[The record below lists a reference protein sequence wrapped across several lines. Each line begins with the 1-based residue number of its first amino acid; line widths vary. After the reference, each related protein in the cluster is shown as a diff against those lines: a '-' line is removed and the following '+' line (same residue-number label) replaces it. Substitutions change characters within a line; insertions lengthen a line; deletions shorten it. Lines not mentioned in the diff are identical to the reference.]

1 VAADNRAAAGTRTA
15 GAPAPTAAKR
25 TFCTA
30 PLDFESKF
38 LYKTYVSPRL
48 LTVSAR
54 CQDGGVKSTLL
65 SRRDLDFLLYE
76 WLRIDELTKRERF
89 AEHSRETFDGVL
101 DLCEQLATRYF
112 APHNKK
118 SDTNEPTFDGEKVSL
133 IPEVKEAWDAFA
145 HADLMGMAMD
155 ERLGGTQLPTAVAEA
170 GFAWFSAA
178 NVSTTGYL
186 MLTMAN
192 ANLLATFGTAEQVDA
207 FVKPM
212 LAGRFSGTM
221 ALSETQ
227 AGSSLADISTRA
239 EPQDDGTYRLF
250 GSKMWISGAEHELTD
265 NIVNLVLAKIPGG
278 PPGTKGISL
287 FIVPKFLVAADGSI
301 GERNDVVLAGLNHKM
316 GQRGITNTVLNLG
329 EGKFTPGGEPGA
341 VGYLVGEPH
350 RGLPYMFTMMNE
362 ARLGVGMG
370 AVSIGYTGYLK
381 SLDYARE
388 RPQGRPVLAK
398 DPSRPQVPIIEHPDV
413 KRMLLA
419 QKAYVEGGMA
429 LLLYCAKLVDL
440 AHSAETDEERDAT
453 GVLLDILT
461 PVGKSWPSQWCLEAN
476 NLAIQVHGGY
486 GYTREYDVEQHY
498 RDNRLNPIHEGTHG
512 IQSLDL
518 LGRKVTQRGGAS
530 LAALGA
536 AVASTVA
543 AARAVGG
550 EASGLAAQLEATW
563 QRLADVTAAMFGA
576 GDIEAALANSVVYL
590 EAFGHIVVAWLWL
603 EQLLAANGRTGDFY
617 DGKRQA
623 ARYFF
628 RYELPKT
635 APQLDLLES
644 LDRTTLEMRDGWF

>member
-1 VAADNRAAAGTRTA
+1 
-15 GAPAPTAAKR
+15 
-25 TFCTA
+25 
-30 PLDFESKF
+30 
-38 LYKTYVSPRL
+38 
-48 LTVSAR
+48 
-54 CQDGGVKSTLL
+54 VKSTLL

-118 SDTNEPTFDGEKVSL
+118 SDANEPHFDGERVTV
-133 IPEVKEAWDAFA
+133 IGEVKEAWDAFA
-145 HADLMGMAMD
+145 HADLMAMSMD
-155 ERLGGTQLPTAVAEA
+155 QHLGGAQLPATVAEA

-192 ANLLATFGTAEQVDA
+192 ANLLAKFGTDEQIEE
-207 FVKPM
+207 FLKPM

-227 AGSSLADISTRA
+227 AGSSLADILTRA
-239 EPQDDGTYRLF
+239 EPQDDGTYRLS
-250 GSKMWISGAEHELTD
+250 GSKMWISGAEHELTE

-287 FIVPKFLVAADGSI
+287 FIVPKFVVNADGSI

-316 GQRGITNTVLNLG
+316 GQRGITNTVLNFG
-329 EGKFTPGGEPGA
+329 EGKFTPGGKPGA
-341 VGYLVGEPH
+341 VGYLVGQPH
-350 RGLPYMFTMMNE
+350 RGLAYMFTMMNE

-370 AVSIGYTGYLK
+370 AVSLGYTGYLK
-381 SLDYARE
+381 SLEYARE

-398 DPSRPQVPIIEHPDV
+398 DPTTPQVPIIEHADV

-440 AHSAETDEERDAT
+440 QHSAESDDERDSL
-453 GVLLDILT
+453 GLLLDILT

-476 NLAIQVHGGY
+476 SLAIQVHGGY

-530 LAALGA
+530 LAALGE
-536 AVASTVA
+536 AVATTIATANA
-543 AARAVGG
+543 AGG
-550 EASGLAAQLEATW
+550 EAAELATRLDASW
-563 QRLADVTAAMFGA
+563 QRLVGVTTGMFGS
-576 GDIEAALANSVVYL
+576 GDVEAALANSAIYL
-590 EAFGHIVVAWLWL
+590 EAFGHIVVAWIWL
-603 EQLLAANGRTGDFY
+603 EQLLAVNGRNGDFY

-623 ARYFF
+623 AQYFF

-635 APQLDLLES
+635 SPQLDLLES
-644 LDRTTLEMRDGWF
+644 LDRTTLEMRDAWF

>member
-1 VAADNRAAAGTRTA
+1 
-15 GAPAPTAAKR
+15 
-25 TFCTA
+25 
-30 PLDFESKF
+30 
-38 LYKTYVSPRL
+38 
-48 LTVSAR
+48 
-54 CQDGGVKSTLL
+54 VKSTLL

-89 AEHSRETFDGVL
+89 AEHSRDTFDGVL

-118 SDTNEPTFDGEKVSL
+118 SDANEPQFDGTKVTL
-133 IPEVKEAWDAFA
+133 IDDVKEAWDAFA
-145 HADLMGMAMD
+145 HADLIAMAMD
-155 ERLGGTQLPTAVAEA
+155 NSLGGAQLPTTVAEA

-192 ANLLATFGTAEQVDA
+192 ANLLARFGTDEQIEA
-207 FVKPM
+207 FLKPM

-227 AGSSLADISTRA
+227 AGSSLADILTRA

-250 GSKMWISGAEHELTD
+250 GSKMWISGAEHDFTE

-287 FIVPKFLVAADGSI
+287 FIVPKYLVNADGSI
-301 GERNDVVLAGLNHKM
+301 GERNNVVLAGLNHKM
-316 GQRGITNTVLNLG
+316 GQRGITNTVLS
-329 EGKFTPGGEPGA
+329 FDGA

-350 RGLPYMFTMMNE
+350 RGLAYMFTMMNE

-370 AVSIGYTGYLK
+370 AVSLGYTGYLK
-381 SLDYARE
+381 SLEYARE

-398 DPSRPQVPIIEHPDV
+398 DPSTPQVPIIEHADV

-440 AHSAETDEERDAT
+440 AHSAESDDERDSL
-453 GVLLDILT
+453 GLLLDILT

-476 NLAIQVHGGY
+476 SLAIQVHGGY

-530 LAALGA
+530 LAALGGAIATTIATAHA
-536 AVASTVA
+536 A
-543 AARAVGG
+543 GG
-550 EASGLAAQLEATW
+550 EAAELAGRLDATW
-563 QRLADVTAAMFGA
+563 QRLVSVTSGMFGS
-576 GDIEAALANSVVYL
+576 GELDAALANSAIYL
-590 EAFGHIVVAWLWL
+590 EAFGHVVVAWMWL

-635 APQLDLLES
+635 SPQLDLLES
-644 LDRTTLEMRDGWF
+644 LDRTTLEMRDPWF

>member
-1 VAADNRAAAGTRTA
+1 MAAGAA
-15 GAPAPTAAKR
+15 GSSSVASVSGN
-25 TFCTA
+25 
-30 PLDFESKF
+30 FESHR
-38 LYKTYVSPRL
+38 TR
-48 LTVSAR
+48 
-54 CQDGGVKSTLL
+54 QDEHVKSTLL

-76 WLRIDELTKRERF
+76 WLRVDELTARERF
-89 AEHSRETFDGVL
+89 AEHSRETFDAVL

-118 SDTNEPTFDGEKVSL
+118 NDANEPTFDGEKVAL

-145 HADLMGMAMD
+145 EADLIPMALD
-155 ERLGGTQLPTAVAEA
+155 EGLGGAQLPAVVAQA
-170 GFAWFSAA
+170 GIAWFYAA
-178 NVSTTGYL
+178 NVASSGYL

-192 ANLLATFGTAEQVDA
+192 ANLLAHFGTDDQIET
-207 FVKPM
+207 FLKPM

-227 AGSSLADISTRA
+227 AGSSLADVLTRA

-278 PPGTKGISL
+278 PAGTKGISL
-287 FIVPKFLVAADGSI
+287 FIVPKYLVNADGSI
-301 GERNDVVLAGLNHKM
+301 GDRNDVVLAGLNHKM
-316 GQRGITNTVLNLG
+316 GQRGITNTVLNFG
-329 EGKFTPGGEPGA
+329 EGTFTPGGKAGA

-350 RGLPYMFTMMNE
+350 RGITYMFTMMNE

-370 AVSIGYTGYLK
+370 AVALGYTGYLK
-381 SLDYARE
+381 SVEYARE
-388 RPQGRPVLAK
+388 RPQGRPVTAK
-398 DPSRPQVPIIEHPDV
+398 DPSTPQVPIIEHADV

-429 LLLYCAKLVDL
+429 LLLYCARLVDVS
-440 AHSAETDEERDAT
+440 HSAQSDDEREHAT
-453 GVLLDILT
+453 LLLDMLT

-476 NLAIQVHGGY
+476 DLGIQVHGGY

-518 LGRKVTQRGGAS
+518 LGRKVTMRGGA
-530 LAALGA
+530 
-536 AVASTVA
+536 
-543 AARAVGG
+543 
-550 EASGLAAQLEATW
+550 GLAAVGAAIGDTVAQADALGGEIAEQAGQLDAAW
-563 QRLADVTAAMFGA
+563 QRIVTVTTAMFGS
-576 GDIEAALANSVVYL
+576 DDVEAAMANSVAYL
-590 EAFGHIVVAWLWL
+590 EAFGHIVVAWVWL
-603 EQLLAANGRTGDFY
+603 QQALAAHDRSGDFY

-635 APQLDLLES
+635 GPQLDLLES
-644 LDRTTLEMRDGWF
+644 LDRTTLDMRDDWF

>member
-1 VAADNRAAAGTRTA
+1 M
-15 GAPAPTAAKR
+15 
-25 TFCTA
+25 
-30 PLDFESKF
+30 
-38 LYKTYVSPRL
+38 
-48 LTVSAR
+48 
-54 CQDGGVKSTLL
+54 KSLLL

-76 WLRIDELTKRERF
+76 WLRVEQLTERERF
-89 AEHSRETFDGVL
+89 AEHSRETFDAVL
-101 DLCEQLATRYF
+101 ELCEQLATRYF
-112 APHNKK
+112 APHNKT
-118 SDTNEPTFDGEKVSL
+118 SDANEPTFDGEKVTV

-145 HADLMGMAMD
+145 AADLIAMSM
-155 ERLGGTQLPTAVAEA
+155 EHRLGGAQLPAAVAQA
-170 GFAWFSAA
+170 AFAWFSAA
-178 NVSTTGYL
+178 NLSTTGYL

-192 ANLLATFGTAEQVDA
+192 ANLLARFGTDEQFEG

-227 AGSSLADISTRA
+227 AGSSLADITTRA
-239 EPQDDGTYRLF
+239 EPREDGTYRLF

-287 FIVPKFLVAADGSI
+287 FIVPKYLPGGDGAV
-301 GERNDVVLAGLNHKM
+301 GERNDIVLAGLNHKM

-329 EGKFTPGGEPGA
+329 EGTYTPGGKPGA

-350 RGLPYMFTMMNE
+350 RGIAYMFTMMNE

-370 AVSIGYTGYLK
+370 AVALGYTGYLK
-381 SLDYARE
+381 SVQYARE
-388 RPQGRPVLAK
+388 RPQGRPVSAK
-398 DPSRPQVPIIEHPDV
+398 DPLTPQVPIIEHADV

-419 QKAYVEGGMA
+419 QKAYAEGGLA

-440 AHSAETDEERDAT
+440 QHSAVSDEERDAT
-453 GVLLDILT
+453 TLLLEMLT

-476 NLAIQVHGGY
+476 SLAIQVHGGY

-518 LGRKVTQRGGAS
+518 LGRKVPARGGAG
-530 LAALGA
+530 LAALGTA
-536 AVASTVA
+536 IEKTVA
-543 AARAVGG
+543 EAAALGG
-550 EASGLAAQLEATW
+550 RPAEHASLLDAAW
-563 QRLADVTAAMFGA
+563 HRLTAVTADMFGA
-576 GDIEAALANSVVYL
+576 GDVDAAMANSVIYL
-590 EAFGHIVVAWLWL
+590 EAFGHIVVAWIWL
-603 EQLLAANGRTGDFY
+603 QQEIAAHGHTGDFY

-623 ARYFF
+623 SRYFF
-628 RYELPKT
+628 RYELPRT
-635 APQLDLLES
+635 APQLDLLAS